1 LTRSSFF
8 GKYRK
13 ILIVLFPLLWAGA
26 ILVGYGLYGKMMAEI
41 EARLADRSAASISA
55 DGFAVPLLDRTVG
68 ELGHLVAQRDISA
81 SRIRT
86 ILKQAAEEN
95 AGRMLFMEALYL
107 DEVAPPVSLA
117 RFPEFEIVPRKRI
130 PLSPPEG
137 METSE
142 LWFLPE
148 GRLGVSATVGV
159 YFSGL
164 HVGRLVGLFA
174 MEGSDPTPAYRNY
187 LLAWIFPGAPLCVL
201 ALFAAGA
208 GAARYGAFREARSLL
223 VGFWAVRLYHLERD
237 ARHALFV
244 AGVIGGLVDR
254 LRRDRAKR
262 TLGEKERRIGPYR
275 ILEKLGQGGMA
286 EIFVAEH
293 ARQEFFRKTVALKRI
308 LPHLADD
315 PEFIDRFVQEARLA
329 ALLDHPNV
337 VRTWD
342 FHRDEND
349 SIIVMEFVRGKNLA
363 EIMAGMSGPMSMD
376 QAVFI
381 LLQIGRGLHYSH
393 SRRDDRTGEPLRIV
407 HRDVSPQNI
416 MVSFDGEV
424 KISDFGIARAGVDA
438 GLTHTGAFVG
448 KLNYAAPEQIRGE
461 WRSVDNRTDIY
472 SVGIIAYELLTG
484 SPLYRFKSFEEA
496 FRTITEEEIPPLR
509 SRVPDVPS
517 ALDRIVSKAL
527 EKDPAARYRN
537 AGEFVDDLEALRRDY
552 SYPYGMSDLSRFMR
566 KRFHGDSRKDECP
579 PYANYWIAALRA
591 MGIPRGGGSSA
602 SGE

>member
-1 LTRSSFF
+1 
-8 GKYRK
+8 
-13 ILIVLFPLLWAGA
+13 
-26 ILVGYGLYGKMMAEI
+26 
-41 EARLADRSAASISA
+41 
-55 DGFAVPLLDRTVG
+55 
-68 ELGHLVAQRDISA
+68 
-81 SRIRT
+81 
-86 ILKQAAEEN
+86 
-95 AGRMLFMEALYL
+95 
-107 DEVAPPVSLA
+107 
-117 RFPEFEIVPRKRI
+117 
-130 PLSPPEG
+130 
-137 METSE
+137 
-142 LWFLPE
+142 
-148 GRLGVSATVGV
+148 
-159 YFSGL
+159 
-164 HVGRLVGLFA
+164 
-174 MEGSDPTPAYRNY
+174 
-187 LLAWIFPGAPLCVL
+187 
-201 ALFAAGA
+201 
-208 GAARYGAFREARSLL
+208 
-223 VGFWAVRLYHLERD
+223 
-237 ARHALFV
+237 
-244 AGVIGGLVDR
+244 
-254 LRRDRAKR
+254 
-262 TLGEKERRIGPYR
+262 
-275 ILEKLGQGGMA
+275 
-286 EIFVAEH
+286 
-293 ARQEFFRKTVALKRI
+293 
-308 LPHLADD
+308 LADD

-579 PYANYWIAALRA
+579 PYVNYWIAALRA